1 MVLIEEINKYLVVDF
16 LKESLNYEVKVL
28 ELYKK
33 FLEIVENVSI
43 YLEEYVCIMIG

>member
-1 MVLIEEINKYLVVDF
+1 MVLIEEIYKYLVVDF
-16 LKESLNYEVKVL
+16 LKESFNYEVKVL

-33 FLEIVENVSI
+33 LLEIVENVSI

>member
-1 MVLIEEINKYLVVDF
+1 MIEEINKYLVVDF